1 MARLRGILRLVVLL
15 SVWLAPIG
23 AGWAEPL
30 PLGQAPGYTDR
41 KLSQPPNKDAILRR
55 IWVPGLDEGFVPQG
69 LAWADRHLLLGGYI
83 SVSREQS
90 RGPCRI
96 YRIAPES
103 GQVTGR
109 ISLPPDCGHAGGLA
123 WDGREILYV
132 ADGRRLFAVNLA
144 KALQSGR
151 AEGAALV
158 GVWRLKGDVE
168 GAFAATDGKRLWLGP
183 YARKPGRNLY
193 AFDLERLDKAQ
204 DGSLTEKDASA
215 SLPAGERIQGAAF
228 DGLGNL
234 WLSHTT
240 SKKDG
245 LLTRHHAKTGEET
258 AAYQVPGGIE
268 GLVFDSKGWLWSVSE
283 AGSRRWLD
291 KPVFYPLAF
300 ALDVTALRPQKP
312 SDP

>member
-1 MARLRGILRLVVLL
+1 M
-15 SVWLAPIG
+15 G
-23 AGWAEPL
+23 AGWAETL

-41 KLSQPPNKDAILRR
+41 KLSQPPNKNAISRH

-69 LAWADRHLLLGGYI
+69 LAWADGHLLLGGYI

-96 YRIAPES
+96 YRIAPAS

-109 ISLPPDCGHAGGLA
+109 IDLPPDCGHAGGLA

-132 ADGRRLFAVNLA
+132 ADGRRLFALNLA

-151 AEGAALV
+151 AEGFALV
-158 GVWRLKGDVE
+158 GSWRLKGDVE
-168 GAFAATDGKRLWLGP
+168 GAFATTDGKMLWLGP
-183 YARKPGRNLY
+183 YVRKMGWKIY
-193 AFDLERLDKAQ
+193 AFDFEKLRQ
-204 DGSLTEKDASA
+204 RPDGSLSEKDAAS

-245 LLTRHHAKTGEET
+245 LLSRHDAKTGAEIEI
-258 AAYQVPGGIE
+258 YRVPGGIE
-268 GLVFDSKGWLWSVSE
+268 GLVFDPNGRLWSVSE

-291 KPVFYPLAF
+291 KPMFYPLLF
-300 ALDVTALRPQKP
+300 ALDVTALRPEKP